1 MSKPTQRTPSYCL
14 HRASGQAVVR
24 IDGKDHYL
32 GKYDTPES
40 RAEFDRLIAGW
51 LGNGRCLP
59 IASSAAGL
67 TVNEV
72 IAQELELDYTA
83 SIEGITIPA
92 AWVRAAVGL
101 DLPRSKHVAAG
112 LDIGE
117 EGPDLSVLVAR
128 AGPVVLPPVSWGR
141 TLTTETAWRARDE
154 GRRLGVQELNYDS
167 GGVGSGVKSTWLTAE
182 REARAAGRPSPLPFR
197 VSPVEA
203 GSSPTETAWPDG
215 LTSKEKFVNLRA
227 EMWWLLRVRFEK
239 SYEFR
244 EKGLRHPAEEMI
256 SIPDDPDLIAQLSS
270 VLHFRT
276 ESGKVQ
282 LESKKDMRKRGVK
295 SPDFAEALALSFVPT
310 AHAGTIT
317 GVPRAAPPPAH
328 EILKPPPLGVVPR
341 DGGNGWGPAFGIR

>member
-1 MSKPTQRTPSYCL
+1 MRKPTQRTSSYCL
-14 HRASGQAVVR
+14 HKASGQAVVR

-197 VSPVEA
+197 VSR
-203 GSSPTETAWPDG
+203 WR
-215 LTSKEKFVNLRA
+215 RA
-227 EMWWLLRVRFEK
+227 RRP
-239 SYEFR
+239 R
-244 EKGLRHPAEEMI
+244 RRPG
-256 SIPDDPDLIAQLSS
+256 
-270 VLHFRT
+270 
-276 ESGKVQ
+276 
-282 LESKKDMRKRGVK
+282 
-295 SPDFAEALALSFVPT
+295 PT
-310 AHAGTIT
+310 A
-317 GVPRAAPPPAH
+317 
-328 EILKPPPLGVVPR
+328 
-341 DGGNGWGPAFGIR
+341 